1 MSNILLLELADI
13 NAPPLIRYTI
23 KLIDN
28 KILTI
33 RYIVRR
39 LFSIYNIYILIFI
52 RQVDFLFHLGKA
64 RTNALFYAYDIHTS
78 LII

>member
-28 KILTI
+28 KILTTKRGRREKNRGTRSNMI
-33 RYIVRR
+33 RPN
-39 LFSIYNIYILIFI
+39 SCIL
-52 RQVDFLFHLGKA
+52 V
-64 RTNALFYAYDIHTS
+64 YDKTGI
-78 LII
+78 